1 MTKRITNAEQIDRI
15 PLLDITTYYRDR
27 DVFVEELRHACHTV
41 GFFLIRHHDD
51 SSSNNNSKHHD
62 DETIKT
68 GIPPNPNSSSTS
80 SSSILAQQMLDET
93 RRFFDR
99 PLNDKMT
106 ISYEDSPSFRGYMPI
121 GVENTAGSVDHR
133 EQIEYAVEYSSDIDN
148 NSIGKSSWPD
158 YYNRLKASRN
168 PWPTRIQPTLEP
180 TTKQFASHVCHI
192 ADCIR
197 DAMSLALK
205 VDPTVMRSKFGG
217 KKAAGEEEENEVVDE
232 VPHWVIKL
240 ISYPPA
246 VAAASSAAK
255 TAPPEIQPHTTT
267 SNENEC
273 VIVDD
278 DGSNTRHQFQKQ
290 NDQQQQ
296 GVGAHTDTNFLTLL
310 LQDEVGGLQ
319 AFSQGEWIDV
329 DSSSSSSST
338 STTTPY
344 NNTDVLVCNLGEQA
358 EIWSRGYFRATPHRV
373 LMNRCKKKSRVS
385 VPLFYNPTLSATI
398 EPIDE
403 SQLSKL
409 PWDRDGTDDVKRR
422 KVGPKSKTRNQFWHR
437 PNNSML
443 RSVGENTFKSL
454 ARSHP
459 IVFNKHHPDLQLLDD
474 GRIVQTTKAQR
485 GDNIKRINVT

>member
-1 MTKRITNAEQIDRI
+1 MSNKMTRVITSTNNTDRI
-15 PLLDITTYYRDR
+15 PLLDIATYYNDR

-51 SSSNNNSKHHD
+51 SGNSSNHHD
-62 DETIKT
+62 DENIKT
-68 GIPPNPNSSSTS
+68 GLSPNPDTSSSSS
-80 SSSILAQQMLDET
+80 SSSILAQRMLDET
-93 RRFFDR
+93 RRFFER
-99 PLNDKMT
+99 PLKDKMM
-106 ISYEDSPSFRGYMPI
+106 ISYEDSPSFRGYMPM

-133 EQIEYAVEYSSDIDN
+133 EQIEYAVEYSSNSIDN
-148 NSIGKSSWPD
+148 NCVGRSWPD

-168 PWPTRIQPTLEP
+168 PWPTSIQPTLEP
-180 TTKQFASHVCHI
+180 TTKQFASHVCHV

-217 KKAAGEEEENEVVDE
+217 KEAGEEKNEDE

-246 VAAASSAAK
+246 VVTVTPSAAE
-255 TAPPEIQPHTTT
+255 TVPQRTTT
-267 SNENEC
+267 SIEIESENA
-273 VIVDD
+273 DD
-278 DGSNTRHQFQKQ
+278 SQFQYQSQKHK
-290 NDQQQQ
+290 DRQQ

-319 AFSQGEWIDV
+319 AFSEGKWIDV
-329 DSSSSSSST
+329 SSSSPSSSSSSPS
-338 STTTPY
+338 SSSLF

-373 LMNRCKKKSRVS
+373 LMNACKKKSRVS

-403 SQLSKL
+403 SQLSQL
-409 PWDRDGTDDVKRR
+409 TWDRDGTDDVKR
-422 KVGPKSKTRNQFWHR
+422 KVGNGPDEEQQQQQADATSTSKTRNQFWHR

-459 IVFNKHHPDLQLLDD
+459 VVFNKHHPDLRLLDD
-474 GRIVQTTKAQR
+474 GRIIQR
-485 GDNIKRINVT
+485 QH